1 MIFQVF
7 TLSII
12 LGGSIGF
19 LMGNITESKHAH
31 KFIKELESDLDA
43 AYREIDELHEFIHA
57 NQMKKR
63 G

>member
-1 MIFQVF
+1 MIYQVF
-7 TLSII
+7 ILSIFF
-12 LGGSIGF
+12 GGAIGF
-19 LMGNITESKHAH
+19 LVGNFVESNHAH

-57 NQMKKR
+57 NQMNKR